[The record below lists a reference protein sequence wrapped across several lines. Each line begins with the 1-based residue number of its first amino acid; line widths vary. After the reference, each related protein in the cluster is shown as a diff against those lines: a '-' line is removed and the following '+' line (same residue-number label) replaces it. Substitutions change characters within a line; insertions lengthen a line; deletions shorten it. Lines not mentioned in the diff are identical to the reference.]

1 MATQTI
7 TITLSEEI
15 AAKVHERVVAG
26 EYGSDSE
33 AVHEL
38 LQRAIDEDALPL
50 QPWMIA
56 EVKETIA
63 RLDSGAEKTFSM
75 EEVERSLR
83 QQGLLD

>member
-7 TITLSEEI
+7 TITLSEDI

-38 LQRAIDEDALPL
+38 LQRAIDEGAFPL
-50 QPWMIA
+50 QPWMVA
-56 EVKETIA
+56 EIKGTIA
-63 RLDSGAEKTFSM
+63 SLDSGKEKTLSL
-75 EEVERSLR
+75 EEVEDSLR